1 MAELLCPIR
10 VLLVSPRVGCL
21 GPVMAVEVVVAA
33 ARLPSHLALEQIL
46 AGLHQ
51 QRLDLLLP
59 ATTII
64 PFLNLLALLPM
75 GNFVTMDTK

>member
-64 PFLNLLALLPM
+64 PFLKYKIESVP
-75 GNFVTMDTK
+75 

>member
-59 ATTII
+59 VTTII
-64 PFLNLLALLPM
+64 PFLKYKIESVP
-75 GNFVTMDTK
+75 

>member
-1 MAELLCPIR
+1 MFYWFRREW
-10 VLLVSPRVGCL
+10 VVL

>member
-1 MAELLCPIR
+1 
-10 VLLVSPRVGCL
+10 
-21 GPVMAVEVVVAA
+21 MAVEVVVAA

-46 AGLHQ
+46 AGVHQ

-64 PFLNLLALLPM
+64 PFLKYKIESVP
-75 GNFVTMDTK
+75 